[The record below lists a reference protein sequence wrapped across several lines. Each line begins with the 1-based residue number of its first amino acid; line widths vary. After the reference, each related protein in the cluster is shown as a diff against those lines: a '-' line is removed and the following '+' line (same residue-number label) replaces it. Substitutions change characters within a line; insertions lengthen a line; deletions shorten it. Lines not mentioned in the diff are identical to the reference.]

1 MPRRQW
7 VRNAMGGSPTRSVK
21 RRASVAREKTPT
33 EVVDLVTYL
42 FTEVLDG
49 RNASLTDG
57 VQRALG
63 RPPGDF
69 RAYARRTAATGVWN
83 GVSDM

>member
-1 MPRRQW
+1 MDEYA
-7 VRNAMGGSPTRSVK
+7 AML
-21 RRASVAREKTPT
+21 T
-33 EVVDLVTYL
+33 EYEVPKDIVWLITYL

-63 RPPGDF
+63 RKPTDF
-69 RAYARRTAATGVWN
+69 SAYVQKTIATGVWQTA
-83 GVSDM
+83 S